1 MSEKPVEN
9 VIEQGKMEGSDSS
22 EEEVEDLHSASILS
36 QVCTD

>member
-9 VIEQGKMEGSDSS
+9 AGKMEGSDYS

-36 QVCTD
+36 QVSTD